1 MGWGRRATYSHASRL
16 LGAGWL
22 ERCERTRGQGSL
34 VYASRAGVRAC
45 RTKAAPVPRDPS
57 PVSWPHCDA
66 SAWTAAWLTAR
77 RRGMVG
83 SREMLLKHEWYGDL
97 RWRVRGET
105 RERRHRPD
113 LAGQLPDGRLL
124 PIEVELIQKSAAGL
138 RAVLSLHA
146 EWVMS
151 GRSPA
156 VMYVCDGQGLAE
168 LVGTLGEE
176 VGLSVERGTLR
187 IELIQ
192 TIQEEA
198 IKARKLGSARSPERV
213 EVAA

>member
-1 MGWGRRATYSHASRL
+1 
-16 LGAGWL
+16 
-22 ERCERTRGQGSL
+22 
-34 VYASRAGVRAC
+34 
-45 RTKAAPVPRDPS
+45 
-57 PVSWPHCDA
+57 
-66 SAWTAAWLTAR
+66 
-77 RRGMVG
+77 MVG

-138 RAVLSLHA
+138 RAVLSLHSD
-146 EWVMS
+146 WVMT
-151 GRSPA
+151 GHSPA

-168 LVGTLGEE
+168 LVAALGEE

-192 TIQEEA
+192 TIRREA
-198 IKARKLGSARSPERV
+198 ITARKPGSARSPDWV
-213 EVAA
+213 DATA